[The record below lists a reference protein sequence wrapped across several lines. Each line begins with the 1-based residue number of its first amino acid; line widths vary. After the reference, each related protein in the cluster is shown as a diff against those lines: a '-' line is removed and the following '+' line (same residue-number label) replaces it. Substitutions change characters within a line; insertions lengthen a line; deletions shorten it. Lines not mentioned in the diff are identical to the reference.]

1 MACNTCTRTCI
12 DRHDDCPG
20 WTSQGECFKN
30 PAFMRD
36 SCPMSC
42 GICPDG
48 TCADKS
54 ADCKAWASSGECQS
68 NPTFVMHECPDACGL
83 CENICQDQHEQCSTW
98 AADGNCE
105 TNHAYM
111 LSQCPASCGTCGR
124 IRAVAKFGDGAD
136 WPVEAATGGGH
147 DEV

>member
-54 ADCKAWASSGECQS
+54 ADCKA
-68 NPTFVMHECPDACGL
+68 
-83 CENICQDQHEQCSTW
+83 
-98 AADGNCE
+98 
-105 TNHAYM
+105 
-111 LSQCPASCGTCGR
+111 
-124 IRAVAKFGDGAD
+124 
-136 WPVEAATGGGH
+136 
-147 DEV
+147 